1 MVKTYGDL
9 FLAAR
14 RALIAS
20 QGENAALYARLL
32 LSQLSGKTQARLIA
46 DHDEPAPDELE
57 ERLNAALSRLDAGEP
72 LAYLLGRWS
81 FYGMDLLVT
90 PDVLIPRDDTMAV
103 TDLAILHLR
112 QLPPP
117 QRVLDLCTGSGCIG
131 LAIANHIPTAR
142 VSLCDVSPAALR
154 VARQNAAQQKL
165 AGRVHCLLGDV
176 RQKVPEFWGKF
187 SLITANPPYVTRA
200 EMAQLDPSV
209 RGYEPHL
216 ALDGGADGLELYRMI
231 LRNFT
236 AALQPGGYICLEFG
250 MGQEH
255 AVGELLRA
263 HGYDT
268 LRFVRDLRGVTRAV
282 SARLPENKTNV

>member
-57 ERLNAALSRLDAGEP
+57 ERLDAALLRLDAGEP

-81 FYGMDLLVT
+81 FYGMDLIVT

-131 LAIANHIPTAR
+131 LAIANHVPSAR

-176 RQKVPEFWGKF
+176 RQSVPEFWGKF

-209 RGYEPHL
+209 RDYEPHL

>member
-176 RQKVPEFWGKF
+176 RQSVPEFWGKF
-187 SLITANPPYVTRA
+187 SLITANPPYVTWA

-209 RGYEPHL
+209 RDYEPHL
-216 ALDGGADGLELYRMI
+216 ALDGGADGLDLYRMI

>member
-20 QGENAALYARLL
+20 QGENAAPYARLL

-46 DHDEPAPDELE
+46 DHDDPAPDELE

-176 RQKVPEFWGKF
+176 RQSVPEFWGKF
-187 SLITANPPYVTRA
+187 SLITANPPYVMRA

-209 RGYEPHL
+209 RDYEPHL
-216 ALDGGADGLELYRMI
+216 ALDGGADGLDLYRMI

-282 SARLPENKTNV
+282 SACLPENKTNV

>member
-1 MVKTYGDL
+1 M
-9 FLAAR
+9 
-14 RALIAS
+14 
-20 QGENAALYARLL
+20 
-32 LSQLSGKTQARLIA
+32 
-46 DHDEPAPDELE
+46 
-57 ERLNAALSRLDAGEP
+57 
-72 LAYLLGRWS
+72 
-81 FYGMDLLVT
+81 
-90 PDVLIPRDDTMAV
+90 
-103 TDLAILHLR
+103 
-112 QLPPP
+112 
-117 QRVLDLCTGSGCIG
+117 LDLCTGSGCIG
-131 LAIANHIPTAR
+131 LAIANHVPSAR

-209 RGYEPHL
+209 RDYEPHL
-216 ALDGGADGLELYRMI
+216 ALDGGADGLDLYRMI

>member
-20 QGENAALYARLL
+20 QGENAAPYARLL
-32 LSQLSGKTQARLIA
+32 LSQLSGRTQAKLIA
-46 DHDEPAPDELE
+46 DHDDPAPEALE
-57 ERLNAALSRLDAGEP
+57 EQLAAALARLDAGEP

-81 FYGMDLLVT
+81 FYGMELIVT

-112 QLPPP
+112 QLAPP

-131 LAIANHIPTAR
+131 LAIANHVPTAR

-154 VARQNAAQQKL
+154 VARQNTAQQKL
-165 AGRVHCLLGDV
+165 AGRVHCLLGDA
-176 RQKVPEFWGKF
+176 RQKAPEFWGKF
-187 SLITANPPYVTRA
+187 SLIVSNPPYVTRE
-200 EMAQLDPSV
+200 EMTQLDASV
-209 RGYEPHL
+209 KDYEPLL
-216 ALDGGADGLELYRMI
+216 ALDGGADGLDFYRLI

-236 AALQPGGYICLEFG
+236 SALQPGGYLCLEFG

-268 LRFVRDLRGVTRAV
+268 LRFVRDLRGVIRAV
-282 SARLPENKTNV
+282 SARLPEIKTNV

>member
-57 ERLNAALSRLDAGEP
+57 ERLDAALSRLDAGEP

-209 RGYEPHL
+209 RDYEPHL
-216 ALDGGADGLELYRMI
+216 ALDGGTDGLDLYRMI

>member
-20 QGENAALYARLL
+20 QGENAAPYARLL

-57 ERLNAALSRLDAGEP
+57 ERLDAALSRLDAGEP

-81 FYGMDLLVT
+81 FYGMDLIVT

-176 RQKVPEFWGKF
+176 RQSVPEFWGKF

-209 RGYEPHL
+209 RDYEPHL

-255 AVGELLRA
+255 AVGGLLRA

>member
-57 ERLNAALSRLDAGEP
+57 ERLNAALARLDAGEP

-176 RQKVPEFWGKF
+176 RQSVPEFWGKF

-209 RGYEPHL
+209 RDYEPHL

-282 SARLPENKTNV
+282 SACLPENKTNV

>member
-57 ERLNAALSRLDAGEP
+57 ERLDAALSRLDAGEP

-131 LAIANHIPTAR
+131 LAIANHVPSAR

-176 RQKVPEFWGKF
+176 RQSVPEFWGKF

-209 RGYEPHL
+209 RDYEPHL
-216 ALDGGADGLELYRMI
+216 ALDGGADGLDLYRMI

-255 AVGELLRA
+255 AVGGLLRA

>member
-1 MVKTYGDL
+1 MVKKYGDL
-9 FLAAR
+9 YLQAR
-14 RALIAS
+14 RTLLPS
-20 QGENAALYARLL
+20 EGENASMAARELLAFASGKSVSAVLADSNLYA
-32 LSQLSGKTQARLIA
+32 SEQI
-46 DHDEPAPDELE
+46 E
-57 ERLNAALSRLDAGEP
+57 EKLNSYVNRMLAHEP
-72 LAYLLGRWS
+72 LPYILGQWD
-81 FYGMDLLVT
+81 FYGISLEVT

-112 QLPPP
+112 QLAPP

-131 LAIANHIPTAR
+131 LAIANHVPTAR

-154 VARQNAAQQKL
+154 VARQNTAQQKL
-165 AGRVHCLLGDV
+165 AGRVHCLLGDA
-176 RQKVPEFWGKF
+176 RQKAPEFWGKF
-187 SLITANPPYVTRA
+187 SLIVSNPPYVTRE
-200 EMAQLDPSV
+200 EMTQLDASV
-209 RGYEPHL
+209 KDYEPHL
-216 ALDGGADGLELYRMI
+216 ALDGGTDGLDLYRMI